1 MKERD
6 LLSTMPGP
14 GASATGGSSS
24 IALFLSLFLLVLAFF
39 IILVSISTITDVKSR
54 AVRGSLSSTFRAV
67 LSPSTDPTEFTSK
80 DGDVLAG
87 QQFQESITGLFAT
100 TLQVAKVEIVRPGQL
115 MRVKL
120 PTSAMFA
127 DGATEVRPVAVPVL
141 DRIVAVLSSPPPG
154 LRFDMEFVIGSPVSA
169 AKALPVTQTLETQ
182 RAGNLARE
190 MARRGVP
197 PDSIAVGIQPGKSD
211 QAMIWFFVRDEAETQ
226 LRLKPE
232 PADSQGGA
240 DGPT

>member
-141 DRIVAVLSSPPPG
+141 DRIVAVLSARPPG
-154 LRFDMEFVIGSPVSA
+154 LRFDMEFVIGSAFSEGTS
-169 AKALPVTQTLETQ
+169 LPVGQTLETE
-182 RAGNLARE
+182 RCGNLARE
-190 MARRGVP
+190 MASRGVP
-197 PDSIAVGIQPGKSD
+197 PDSIAVGIQPGRAD
-211 QAMIWFFVRDEAETQ
+211 QVTIWFFVRDEAETL
-226 LRLKPE
+226 LRLQPNTG
-232 PADSQGGA
+232 AA
-240 DGPT
+240 DGAT